1 MRRPCPSNRLVP
13 PPFRPRAGAEGF
25 LVLTSGDDA
34 MKWRVSNG
42 KYGFFLNI
50 PGLLIVL
57 LWVVFPAF
65 LLFYTSFFRLDNVHP
80 VTFNGIANY
89 KHLWNSRVFWIS
101 LDKIA
106 LFSLGSTALTF
117 FGGLSL
123 ALCLAG
129 VTRGGGLLRSL
140 MIVPWAVP
148 AVISGLIWKWMFSP
162 DFGVISDLLMKA
174 GLIGSPLSIYGN
186 QSLAMWGGDHRRQ
199 LDPDPPSWASSCW
212 PPCSAHPR
220 TAPRS
225 GPRRRGGNARP
236 VLLRHPAHDQGAPSR
251 RSPDHDHLLL
261 PDHRHHHPPHGGAGR
276 EGRPTCWATTSG
288 TRSPKPSTS
297 AWERRPRGCSFLHH
311 GNHHGR
317 FRLRTPEVERGS
329 HER

>member
-186 QSLAMWGGDHRRQ
+186 QSLAMWGVIIAD
-199 LDPDPPSWASSCW
+199 SWTRIPFMGIILLAALLSI
-212 PPCSAHPR
+212 PERLHEA
-220 TAPRS
+220 
-225 GPRRRGGNARP
+225 AR
-236 VLLRHPAHDQGAPSR
+236 VD
-251 RSPDHDHLLL
+251 
-261 PDHRHHHPPHGGAGR
+261 GAG
-276 EGRPTCWATTSG
+276 T
-288 TRSPKPSTS
+288 
-297 AWERRPRGCSFLHH
+297 L
-311 GNHHGR
+311 GR
-317 FRLRTPEVERGS
+317 FFFVTLPMIKGPLLVGLLITTIFSFRTIDIIIPLTGGGPGRATYVLGYYIWDQITKTLNFGVGAAAGVVLFFITAIITAVFVYVLRK
-329 HER
+329 